1 MRPHFSASWRLMG
14 SRWGAPPPPNPT
26 PALGL
31 QEGPSASPPWFPL
44 SQIKLYEA
52 PFPPFSA
59 LFGFFPFNSRKKR
72 VGEGKKVFK
81 LSPCNVRKIT
91 IFFPRW
97 EFHKDN
103 YCNYSS
109 YLCDECYF
117 YYVLFIFISQHEG
130 LLGGRQR

>member
-1 MRPHFSASWRLMG
+1 M
-14 SRWGAPPPPNPT
+14 
-26 PALGL
+26 
-31 QEGPSASPPWFPL
+31 
-44 SQIKLYEA
+44 
-52 PFPPFSA
+52 
-59 LFGFFPFNSRKKR
+59 
-72 VGEGKKVFK
+72 GEGKKVFK

-91 IFFPRW
+91 FFFPRW

-103 YCNYSS
+103 YCNYSF